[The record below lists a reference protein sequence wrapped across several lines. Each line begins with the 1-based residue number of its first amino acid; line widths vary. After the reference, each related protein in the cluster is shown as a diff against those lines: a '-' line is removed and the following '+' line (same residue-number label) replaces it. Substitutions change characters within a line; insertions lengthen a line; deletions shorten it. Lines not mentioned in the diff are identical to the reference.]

1 MAMNSIQDFRSFYAR
16 YVVSNVGAADERMI
30 AAFASVER
38 ERYVGAGPWKVGTMV
53 SGYVDT
59 TVDDA
64 RILYQ
69 DVLIALKP
77 EHHINNGQPSLH
89 ALCLA
94 ACNPKPGDSVLHIGA
109 GTGYYTAILA
119 QLIGPDGEIIAY
131 ETDTE
136 LAGLARRNLSHL
148 PKVKV
153 IAASGCDGALAEA
166 DVIYV
171 NAAATQP
178 MAVWLDAMKI
188 GARLIFPLTPS
199 GQAGCMLLITR
210 VARAEYAATAVSGAA
225 FTPCIGAVDKVMSE
239 VLATALAKRSV
250 RLIKSLRRN
259 HRVDDTVWCRGDGWW
274 LSTGEPAE

>member
-1 MAMNSIQDFRSFYAR
+1 MTMNSIQDFRSFYAR
-16 YVVSNVGAADERMI
+16 YVVSNFGATDERLI
-30 AAFASVER
+30 AAFALVER
-38 ERYVGAGPWKVGTMV
+38 ERYVGAGPWKVGTIA
-53 SGYVDT
+53 SGYIDT
-59 TVDDA
+59 TGDDP
-64 RILYQ
+64 RVLYQ

-94 ACNPKPGDSVLHIGA
+94 ACNPKLGDSVLHIGA
-109 GTGYYTAILA
+109 GTGYYSAILA
-119 QLIGPDGEIIAY
+119 QLVGPDGEVMAY
-131 ETDTE
+131 EIDNE

-153 IAASGCDGALAEA
+153 IAASGCDAALPQA

-199 GQAGCMLLITR
+199 REAGCMLLVTR
-210 VARAEYAATAVSGAA
+210 LAWAEYAATAVSGAA
-225 FTPCIGAVDKVMSE
+225 FTPCIGAVDEAMSE
-239 VLATALAKRSV
+239 ILSSVMKKRSV
-250 RLIKSLRRN
+250 KLIKSLRRN
-259 HRVDDTVWCRGDGWW
+259 NRADDSVWCRGDGWW